1 MSVQQRITAQRT
13 RSIQSDKFFPSP
25 PLGKHRILSLRR
37 HEGCEALVE
46 PEIIPPLHSHQV
58 SEPLMAHFVSDDL
71 GHQLLDPNTAVL
83 VDEQGDLPERDR
95 SPVFHRASRK
105 LWHRDQ
111 VKFRKNILYSE
122 IFLEELYGLFCHV
135 KREFRAGRFPRDR
148 RNCVLDAVVF
158 LFHLLELAYS

>member
-1 MSVQQRITAQRT
+1 MSIQQRITAQRT

-58 SEPLMAHFVSDDL
+58 PEPLMAHLVSDDL

-83 VDEQGDLPERDR
+83 VDKQGDLPERDR
-95 SPVFHRASRK
+95 SQFSIAPAANSGTATR
-105 LWHRDQ
+105 
-111 VKFRKNILYSE
+111 
-122 IFLEELYGLFCHV
+122 
-135 KREFRAGRFPRDR
+135 
-148 RNCVLDAVVF
+148 
-158 LFHLLELAYS
+158 